1 MSSIKC
7 EKCKHESY
15 TFDMFMDL
23 SVPIPSKSSSKSS
36 YYASDTVSL
45 SDCLTELTREEDLDT
60 DY

>member
-1 MSSIKC
+1 
-7 EKCKHESY
+7 
-15 TFDMFMDL
+15 MFMDL